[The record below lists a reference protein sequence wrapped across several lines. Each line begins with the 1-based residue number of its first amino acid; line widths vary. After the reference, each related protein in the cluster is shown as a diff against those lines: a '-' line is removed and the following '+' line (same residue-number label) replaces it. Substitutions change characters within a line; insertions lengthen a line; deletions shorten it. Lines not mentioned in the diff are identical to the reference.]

1 MFVFNPEHNMNV
13 GTTFHGN
20 LNINHC
26 HISLGATNV
35 NLMVVP
41 DVKSGGHQSQ

>member
-1 MFVFNPEHNMNV
+1 MIVFNPEHNMNV

-20 LNINHC
+20 LNNNHC